1 MTKSIGLTGSMGS
14 GKSLIARVFQELGAE
29 VFYADIE
36 AKKLYEDNDFLEEIR
51 KEFGDIVVRD
61 NKLNRAEL
69 ANIVF
74 NNRERLEK
82 LNSMVHPKVLENYN
96 IWLKSRNTK
105 YVIHE
110 SAILFESGWAKSFD
124 KIICIDT
131 PEDIIIERVMLRDNI
146 TQEEVRQRL
155 RNQMPIKEKKELSD
169 YIIKHDNKIML
180 LPQIIEIHKE
190 LINK

>member
-36 AKKLYEDNDFLEEIR
+36 AKKLYEDDDFLEEIR

-96 IWLKSRNTK
+96 IWLKYRNTK

-131 PEDIIIERVMLRDNI
+131 PEDIIIERVMIRDNI

-169 YIIKHDNKIML
+169 FIIKHDNKTML